1 MAVSAAPVRCGA
13 EGSLPEVRVAGNK
26 KLLAMI
32 ELKKPVKDMTEQE
45 VKELARHVVGQVRA
59 QVPKPPEKS

>member
-1 MAVSAAPVRCGA
+1 MAD
-13 EGSLPEVRVAGNK
+13 NK

-32 ELKKPVKDMTEQE
+32 ELKKPVNDMTEQE
-45 VKELARHVVGQVRA
+45 LTELARHVVGQVRA